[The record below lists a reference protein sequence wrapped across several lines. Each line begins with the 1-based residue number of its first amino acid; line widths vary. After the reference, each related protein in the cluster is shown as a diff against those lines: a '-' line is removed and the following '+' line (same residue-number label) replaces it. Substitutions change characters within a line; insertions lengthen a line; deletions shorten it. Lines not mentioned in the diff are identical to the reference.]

1 MTRRPHV
8 LLDALLVGPQPTGVG
23 RSILELTAA
32 LAAADR
38 GCDFTVLV
46 TGAELFGDVSGADRW
61 RIRPCPRAAGGTLR
75 KAMFTQIQVARLAKD
90 LGATILHSLQ
100 FIAPLRLPCPSIVTV
115 HDLAWQDF
123 PGLLEPSREWY
134 YRVMVGPSLGRAA
147 RILTNSRSTAGDVQ
161 RLHPGTRGKV
171 IVTPFGTPSWVWKQ
185 PRESPGGSGDGG
197 GYFLFVGTL
206 EPRKNLDNLLAAYT
220 DFLAAFAARSG
231 DRPAPDLL
239 LVGARGWRDGNL
251 RNRIRDLQATG
262 KLKVKDYCGPEELWG
277 LYRRARALLFPS
289 LHEGFGFPILEA
301 MAAGCPVL
309 TSSRGAMLEVGGDA
323 VLAVDPDSRPD
334 LTAAIL
340 LLATDSGL
348 CRRLSERGL
357 HRATE
362 WTWAATAER
371 TAEAYL
377 RVAAETGP

>member
-1 MTRRPHV
+1 MARRPHV

-32 LAAADR
+32 LAASDR
-38 GCDFTVLV
+38 GCDFTVLA
-46 TGAELFGDVSGADRW
+46 TEAGPFAEVSGADGW
-61 RIRPCPRAAGGTLR
+61 RVRLCPGAAGGTLR
-75 KAMFTQIQVARLAKD
+75 KAMFTQIQVPRLVTE

-100 FIAPLRLPCPSIVTV
+100 FIAPLRPRRPSIVTV
-115 HDLAWQDF
+115 HDLAWQDY
-123 PGLLEPSREWY
+123 PGLLETTREWY

-147 RILTNSRSTAGDVQ
+147 RILTNSTSTAGDVM

-171 IVTPFGTPSWVWKQ
+171 VVTPFGTPSWVWKQ
-185 PRESPGGSGDGG
+185 DRDLPGRPADDE

-206 EPRKNLDNLLAAYT
+206 EPRKNLDNLLAAYA
-220 DFLAAFAARSG
+220 DFLAASAVRSG
-231 DRPAPDLL
+231 GGPAPDLL
-239 LVGARGWRDGNL
+239 LVGARGWRDGEL
-251 RNRIRDLQATG
+251 RTRIRDLQATG
-262 KLKVKDYCGPEELWG
+262 KLKVRDYCGPEALWG
-277 LYRRARALLFPS
+277 LYRGARALLFPS

-309 TSSRGAMLEVGGDA
+309 TSARGAMLEVGGDA
-323 VLAVDPDSRPD
+323 VLAVDPDSRAD

-357 HRATE
+357 ARAPR
-362 WTWAATAER
+362 WTWAETAAR
-371 TAEAYL
+371 TAETYL
-377 RVAAETGP
+377 QVAGETGP